1 MRKPMMALA
10 AAGLAALLLAGCTTL
25 PPWKSVPTGQQAE
38 YGRIETARD
47 LIQFLAFSDDP
58 QISVIAIQNKGYR
71 YPARYAILL
80 DQPAS
85 AAMRAALEKYENWR
99 NIARENATEITKTIT
114 SLELTQMYYQ
124 DAGWHDAG
132 DRAISLVFTSRID
145 DSGSQQFFLT
155 LRPSP
160 VFMMRAFVLVYG
172 RDSLV
177 LNDDQAKTFGALLQE
192 DALDQGYQKAKK
204 KQDVIDMFN

>member
-1 MRKPMMALA
+1 MKKPMMALA
-10 AAGLAALLLAGCTTL
+10 AAGLAALLAGCTTL

-38 YGRIETARD
+38 CGRIETARD

-71 YPARYAILL
+71 YPTRYAILF
-80 DQPAS
+80 DQPART
-85 AAMRAALEKYENWR
+85 AVRAAFEKYENWK

-114 SLELTQMYYQ
+114 TLELTQMYYR
-124 DAGWHDAG
+124 DGSWHDAG
-132 DRAISLVFTSRID
+132 DREISLVFTSRID
-145 DSGSQQFFLT
+145 DGGNPQFFLT

-192 DALDQGYQKAKK
+192 DAVDQGYRKAKK